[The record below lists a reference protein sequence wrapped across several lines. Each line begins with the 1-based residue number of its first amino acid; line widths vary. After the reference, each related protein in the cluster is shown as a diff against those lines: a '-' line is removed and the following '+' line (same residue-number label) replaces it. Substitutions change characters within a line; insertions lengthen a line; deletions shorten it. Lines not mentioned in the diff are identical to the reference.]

1 MIMAF
6 TTAAVSSAII
16 AALLLGIVAGL
27 LGTFVVVRRM
37 ALTGDMI
44 SHAVLPG
51 IVAGLAWSSTRNPL
65 VVLLCA
71 VVAGA
76 LGSMTLAAILR
87 HTKLKADAA
96 LALVLSIFFAF
107 GIAMIS
113 KLQPAGVQAFLYG
126 QVAAIDRNDLIL
138 LTGVTVVCAS
148 LIPLLFRVLG
158 VVSFDPAFSRLLG
171 LPVKWIE
178 MGFFLLLTIV
188 IVIAMQ
194 AVGVVLVTAMLVTPA
209 AAARFCTAKLSK
221 TALLAC
227 IFGSTGGVAGVIIST
242 RGDGLPTGPLIALSV
257 TAVFLLAATFGKR
270 GGWLPTLARR
280 RREKIRILGEDVLK
294 RLWQR
299 EEAQGKTVAISTA
312 EFRQAMPHGIDAALR
327 KLIRSEWLTATGH
340 KVSLTTA
347 GRKCAASLVR
357 SHRLWERYLLER
369 ARYKPDHVHE
379 SAERAEHW
387 LDEAGR
393 RRLEERLGN
402 PGVDPHGS
410 PIPEEGNGKEVQ
422 P

>member
-1 MIMAF
+1 MIHAF
-6 TTAAVSSAII
+6 TVAAVSSAVI
-16 AALLLGIVAGL
+16 AALLLGIVSGL

-51 IVAGLAWSSTRNPL
+51 IVAGLAWSTTRNPL
-65 VVLLCA
+65 LVLGCA
-71 VVAGA
+71 VAAGVI
-76 LGSMTLAAILR
+76 GTLTLTAILH

-96 LALVLSIFFAF
+96 LALVLSVFFAF

-138 LTGVTVVCAS
+138 LTTVTVFSAI
-148 LIPLLFRVLG
+148 LLPLLFRVLG
-158 VVSFDPAFSRLLG
+158 IVSFDPAFSRLMG
-171 LPVKWIE
+171 LPVRLIE
-178 MGFFLLLTIV
+178 VGFFLLLTIV

-209 AAARFCTAKLSK
+209 AAARFCTASLPK

-227 IFGSTGGVAGVIIST
+227 LFGATGGVLGVIIST
-242 RGDGLPTGPLIALSV
+242 QGGGLPTGPLMALSV
-257 TAVFLLAATFGKR
+257 TGVFLCAALLGKR
-270 GGWLPTLARR
+270 SGWLPMLLRR
-280 RREKIRILGEDVLK
+280 RRERIRIVGEDLLK

-299 EEAQGKTVAISTA
+299 EETVGKSVAIPTA
-312 EFRQAMPHGIDAALR
+312 EFRQALSGNVGAALR
-327 KLIRSEWLTATGH
+327 KLNRCGWIEVADY
-340 KVSLTTA
+340 KVSLTAA
-347 GRKCAASLVR
+347 GRKSAAGLVR
-357 SHRLWERYLLER
+357 AHRLWERYLTER
-369 ARYKPDHVHE
+369 ASYKPDHVHE

-393 RRLEERLGN
+393 RRLEERLGKSEM
-402 PGVDPHGS
+402 DPHGS
-410 PIPEEGNGKEVQ
+410 RIPDEDDGKEAR